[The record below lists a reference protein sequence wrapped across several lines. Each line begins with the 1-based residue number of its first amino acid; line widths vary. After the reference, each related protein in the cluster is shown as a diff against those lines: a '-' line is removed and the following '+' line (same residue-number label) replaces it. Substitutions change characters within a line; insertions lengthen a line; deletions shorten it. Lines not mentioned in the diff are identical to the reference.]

1 MRSHI
6 ELLGSNKFPVRG
18 LRGDWGG
25 ATIMTDWCS
34 GLVDHP
40 AFYSRNGVAY
50 MVATH
55 WRTDLKSEQI
65 QHLKQ
70 AKAAGCCQTCDIAA
84 ASISGLL
91 RKVFGSLDGAVIT
104 SVPCGHSRVPDCLG
118 KRLAQ
123 AVAASMDC
131 PFLQVWEDRFVSG
144 VSHPKQFATLPPL
157 QWRAKP
163 TGRVIVIDD
172 VATSGWHLEE
182 ALNALRAAGLEAF
195 GIAWIG
201 GRRRVEDDE
210 PEPEPAPR
218 SIFGGRRR
226 WGR

>member
-1 MRSHI
+1 MDR
-6 ELLGSNKFPVRG
+6 
-18 LRGDWGG
+18 
-25 ATIMTDWCS
+25 AMIMTEWCS

-50 MVATH
+50 MVASH
-55 WRTDLKSEQI
+55 WRADLKAEQI
-65 QHLKQ
+65 EHLKR
-70 AKAAGCCQTCDIAA
+70 AKAAGCCATCDVAA
-84 ASISGLL
+84 GSVEGLL

-104 SVPCGHSRVPDCLG
+104 TVPCGHSRVPDCLG

-123 AVAASMDC
+123 SVASAMGVE
-131 PFLQVWEDRFVSG
+131 FVQVWEDRFVSG
-144 VSHPKQFATLPPL
+144 ASHPKQFANLPPL
-157 QWRAKP
+157 QWRVKP
-163 TGRVIVIDD
+163 AGRVIVIDD

-182 ALNALRAAGLEAF
+182 ALNALRNAGLEAF

-210 PEPEPAPR
+210 DLPAPR
-218 SIFGGRRR
+218 SIFGGGRR